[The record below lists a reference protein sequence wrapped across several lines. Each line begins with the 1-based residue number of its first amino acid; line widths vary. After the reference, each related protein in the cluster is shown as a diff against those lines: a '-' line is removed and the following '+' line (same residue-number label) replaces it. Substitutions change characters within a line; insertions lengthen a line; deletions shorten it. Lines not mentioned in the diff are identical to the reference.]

1 MAVPVLRANRCLNYG
16 TRTLSGELVYIPYR
30 VIFGDRAAWI
40 VMGGMTFT
48 LTFLRTCLDWR
59 GLGIDE
65 IDGTEFVSLWV
76 FRTPSLCW
84 TSLT

>member
-1 MAVPVLRANRCLNYG
+1 
-16 TRTLSGELVYIPYR
+16 
-30 VIFGDRAAWI
+30 
-40 VMGGMTFT
+40 MGGMAFT
-48 LTFLRTCLDWR
+48 LTLLRTCLDWR